1 MGTNWTAGQHKGPL
15 DETITRALRTYLL
28 RCINQ
33 EWLDSSD
40 EETAWL
46 YSIEMRL
53 VFSVA
58 GLSRFTGDSPGE
70 CDIIKPAI
78 VKHNR
83 KSGSKQSALFTL
95 NSAPFTKTWFD

>member
-1 MGTNWTAGQHKGPL
+1 M
-15 DETITRALRTYLL
+15 ITWALRTYLL
-28 RCINQ
+28 RRINQ

-40 EETAWL
+40 EDVAWL

-53 VFSVA
+53 VFAVP
-58 GLSRFTGDSPGE
+58 GMNRFTRDSPAE
-70 CDIIKPAI
+70 SDITTPPI

-83 KSGSKQSALFTL
+83 KSGSNQSALFTL